1 MANKSTKAV
10 RKKAAPEKIES
21 ERKLREPRSP
31 KTNLVWA
38 LIISLAL
45 FLFTSDTRYAL
56 SAGIF
61 AFLFF
66 NTVDYMIFYYRYKKG
81 DL

>member
-1 MANKSTKAV
+1 MAKQPSKPAA
-10 RKKAAPEKIES
+10 KKITIEKTAA

-38 LIISLAL
+38 LIISAVLVL
-45 FLFTSDTRYAL
+45 ITSDTRYAL

-66 NTVDYMIFYYRYKKG
+66 NTIDYMIFYYRYKKG

>member
-1 MANKSTKAV
+1 MAKQPSKATVKRVKVEKSDK
-10 RKKAAPEKIES
+10 

-38 LIISLAL
+38 LIISAAL
-45 FLFTSDTRYAL
+45 VLITSDTRYAL